1 MLPLPGTWHK
11 KRANSR
17 ANAAQGLLCRFRDPT
32 KFTAESVMFCCIPL
46 RDTTTRC
53 RKRPFKGPSSRCR
66 TKSVLPE
73 PVSPTKI
80 VEWAPSRY
88 RLVDPSRQPIS
99 SYLAH
104 ISNRKYTALPRYTAL
119 SRSSLERL
127 KGYTV
132 KGSSLCASLVSYSML
147 LW

>member
-1 MLPLPGTWHK
+1 MLPLPGTWRK

-80 VEWAPSRY
+80 VEWATSRY
-88 RLVDPSRQPIS
+88 RLVDAIASPFLLISPIFLIANIQPCLAIPP
-99 SYLAH
+99 YLEVH
-104 ISNRKYTALPRYTAL
+104 L
-119 SRSSLERL
+119 SACEQERVHSQREFPVCFSGEL
-127 KGYTV
+127 
-132 KGSSLCASLVSYSML
+132 
-147 LW
+147 